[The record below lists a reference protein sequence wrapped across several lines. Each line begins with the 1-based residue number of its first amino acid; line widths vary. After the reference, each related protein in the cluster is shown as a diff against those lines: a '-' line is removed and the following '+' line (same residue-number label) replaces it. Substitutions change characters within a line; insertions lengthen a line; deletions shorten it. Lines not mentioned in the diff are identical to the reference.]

1 MGFDLAFRC
10 RDVNGNLTFP
20 SQETIITL
28 VEWITGQPANY
39 TDWKPRWDAYQAMLN
54 IPAAEQDE
62 TAIHNAWDLAHTD
75 FTDYLLS
82 DLQHGQFP
90 RNRDAIAHAC
100 DLTDKRTAEGY
111 LTEGETTDKHII
123 ADVLDVLFP
132 GLGRRL
138 ATVVDHLAWG

>member
-1 MGFDLAFRC
+1 MRLIQTQSRPIAYNTLNRRPTMGFDLAFRC

-82 DLQHGQFP
+82 DL
-90 RNRDAIAHAC
+90 
-100 DLTDKRTAEGY
+100 
-111 LTEGETTDKHII
+111 
-123 ADVLDVLFP
+123 
-132 GLGRRL
+132 
-138 ATVVDHLAWG
+138 